1 LRHTRGFE
9 GGLILANSQNGWAAG
24 DTGVLDRNFTVAGVT
39 FPGGVRRG
47 DVSVV
52 LRYVAEQVNARVEP
66 LVAGWCWGYNYR
78 PVTGG
83 GSLSNHSSGTAI
95 DVNAPDHPY
104 GKRDT
109 FTPEQRAVIRQIL
122 AEVGGAVRWGGDYSG
137 NRDDMHFEI
146 NVSAAE
152 VANVAARLP
161 ASASQAPEP
170 EEEEPM
176 IVPAS
181 TDNYVSVP
189 CNGKTLLFVSTGFGR
204 TVQILGIAAVK
215 DNNGKGTP
223 EYTGVQ
229 EGLKDINPDQPGPI
243 SIGGG
248 CRVVQLRYSADH
260 DFTVWCA

>member
-1 LRHTRGFE
+1 MIMGK
-9 GGLILANSQNGWAAG
+9 SQNGWPAG
-24 DTGVLDRNFTVAGVT
+24 ETGALDRGFSVAGVT

-47 DVSVV
+47 EVSDV
-52 LRYVAEQVNARVEP
+52 LRYVAEQVHARVEP
-66 LVAGWCWGYNYR
+66 LVPGWCWGYNHR

-83 GSLSNHSSGTAI
+83 GALSNHASGTAI
-95 DVNAPDHPY
+95 DINAPRHPY

-109 FTPEQRAVIRQIL
+109 FTPEQRGVIREIL
-122 AEVGGAVRWGGDYSG
+122 AEVGGAVRWGGDYTG

-146 NVSAAE
+146 DVSAAK
-152 VANVAARLP
+152 VAEVAARLP
-161 ASASQAPEP
+161 GSPLAPEP

-181 TDNYVSVP
+181 KDDYVSVP
-189 CNGKTLLFVSTGFGR
+189 CNGKTLLFVSAGFGR
-204 TVQILGIAAVK
+204 TVQILNIAAVK
-215 DNNGKGTP
+215 DNNGKNTP
-223 EYTGVQ
+223 EYTSVQKGV
-229 EGLKDINPDQPGPI
+229 KDINPDQPGPI